1 MTIKLGI
8 ETQPQGDFLI
18 PKFVSKDAYV
28 VIDRKKL
35 EITLDCHRCSGYL
48 EKKLVKIYK
57 SLIVEKIEKTL
68 KKLLLSQVP
77 KSLNI
82 LLLKKY
88 PVTKPLMEDEGASI

>member
-1 MTIKLGI
+1 
-8 ETQPQGDFLI
+8 
-18 PKFVSKDAYV
+18 VSKDAYV